1 MPMTSTPLRI
11 VLAQVNL
18 LVGDIDGNCDRILD
32 AARQAR
38 HGQGAQLVVFPE
50 LSLTGYPPEDLL
62 LRPSLAPRISA
73 AIDRLCAWTRT
84 EPGLTLVVGAPQVVS
99 RRTIHVVDAANNA
112 VENNVVVNSAVVMAA
127 GRMQHSYAKQHLPN
141 YRVFDEHRYFAAGDT
156 PLVIDIEGVRV
167 AVLICEDVWFVG
179 PMQQARQAGAQLAVV
194 LNASPFRLGKQVER
208 EETVRQRVRETGLP
222 VAYVNLVGGQDELV
236 FDGASF
242 VMDGNGHVVARAPHC
257 VEARL
262 VVDVECTA
270 GRNIVLRSGDCAAI
284 PSSDASVYD
293 ALVLAV
299 RDYINKNGFR
309 GALLG
314 LSGGIDSALTLA
326 IAVDALGA
334 DRVEAVMM
342 PFRYTAAMSI
352 DDAAEEA
359 RTLGVSFR
367 VIQIADIYDA
377 FMAGLTDVF
386 AGTSPDVTEENI
398 QARCRGT
405 LLMAMSNKQ
414 RYMVLTTGNKSE
426 MAVGYAT
433 LYGDMAGGFDV
444 LKDVFKTAVYRLSEY
459 RNALTPQAP
468 PIPRRVIER
477 PPSAELAPDQKDS
490 DSLPDYAVL
499 DELLRF
505 YVEEDESAEQVIA
518 RGFDKDMVYRVV
530 RMVDRNEYKRRQSAT
545 GPRVSKRSFGKDR
558 RYPMTNGWRPGI

>member
-1 MPMTSTPLRI
+1 MPMTPTPLRI
-11 VLAQVNL
+11 VLAQMNL
-18 LVGDIDGNCDRILD
+18 LVGDIDGNCERMLD
-32 AARQAR
+32 AARRAR
-38 HGQGAQLVVFPE
+38 GELGAQLVVFPE

-62 LRPSLAPRISA
+62 LRPSLAPRIEA
-73 AIDRLCAWTRT
+73 ALARLCAYTRT
-84 EPGLTLVVGAPQVVS
+84 EPGLTLVVGAPQVLSGGVL
-99 RRTIHVVDAANNA
+99 TNT
-112 VENNVVVNSAVVMAA
+112 AVVMAN
-127 GRMQHSYAKQHLPN
+127 GGVQGSYAKQHLPN
-141 YRVFDEHRYFAAGDT
+141 YRVFDEHRYFVAGDA
-156 PLVIDIEGVRV
+156 PLVVDIAGVRV
-167 AVLICEDVWFVG
+167 AVAICEDVWFAD
-179 PMQQARQAGAQLAVV
+179 PLQQAKQAGAQLVVV
-194 LNASPFRLGKQVER
+194 LNASPFRLGKQAER
-208 EETVRQRVRETGLP
+208 EATVQQRVRETGLP

-236 FDGASF
+236 FDGGSF
-242 VMDGNGHVVARAPHC
+242 AMDGAGHVVARAPHC
-257 VEARL
+257 AEAHL
-262 VVDVECTA
+262 VVDVECVAGKTA
-270 GRNIVLRSGDCAAI
+270 ALRSAERSGNCAAI
-284 PSSDASVYD
+284 PSPDESVYD

-342 PFRYTAAMSI
+342 PFRYTAQMSI

-359 RTLGVSFR
+359 RILGVSLR
-367 VIQIADIYDA
+367 VIPIAGIYDA
-377 FMAGLTDVF
+377 FMASLTDVF
-386 AGTSPDVTEENI
+386 AGTAPDVTEENL

-459 RNALTPQAP
+459 RNALAPLAP
-468 PIPRRVIER
+468 PIPRRVIDR
-477 PPSAELAPDQKDS
+477 PPSAELAPDQQDS

-545 GPRVSKRSFGKDR
+545 GPRVSRRSFGKDR